1 MEAFVF
7 FMCFVLVWSMM
18 VVVIIKALMRYDVL
32 YTRWRLTA
40 VIVSAFFSTL
50 GILSIIEKLLL

>member
-7 FMCFVLVWSMM
+7 FICFVLVWSMM
-18 VVVIIKALMRYDVL
+18 IVVIIKALMRYDVL